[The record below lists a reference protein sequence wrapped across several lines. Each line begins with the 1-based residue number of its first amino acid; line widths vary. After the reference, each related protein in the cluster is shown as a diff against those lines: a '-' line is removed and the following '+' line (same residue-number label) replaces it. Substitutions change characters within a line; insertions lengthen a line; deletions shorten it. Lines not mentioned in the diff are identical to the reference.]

1 MKYLYIVAAAGSGK
15 RMGLSTPK
23 QFLEFDGE
31 PIFIKTLKVI
41 EGTNIV
47 TDIIVVT
54 GEEHIDTV
62 KEYCKEFSITKLR
75 AVVAG
80 GKERQDSINNAL
92 KTIVNPKDYIVGV
105 QDGVRP
111 FIKEKFI
118 RDSYEK
124 LLENENLDGVVV
136 AVPVKDTVKVVDI
149 SSQIKDTP
157 ERKTLYLAQTP
168 QVFKGEIIKKA
179 YEMAERDDFLGTDD
193 SSLVERIG
201 GRVTIE
207 EGSYDNIKV
216 TTVEDLVYF
225 KAK

>member
-23 QFLEFDGE
+23 QFLEFEEE
-31 PIFIKTLKVI
+31 PIFIKTLKTI
-41 EGTNIV
+41 ENSSLV

-54 GEEHIDTV
+54 GEEYIDLV
-62 KEYCKEFSITKLR
+62 GEYCRKFKINKLQNII
-75 AVVAG
+75 AG
-80 GKERQDSINNAL
+80 GKERQDSINNVL
-92 KTIVNPKDYIVGV
+92 KTIDNPNDYIIAV

-111 FIKEKFI
+111 FIKESFI
-118 RDSYEK
+118 LESFETLQKEK
-124 LLENENLDGVVV
+124 DLDGVVV
-136 AVPVKDTVKVVDI
+136 AVAVKDTVKVVDDNGI
-149 SSQIKDTP
+149 IKGTP

-168 QVFKGEIIKKA
+168 QVFRGQILKEA
-179 YEMAERDDFLGTDD
+179 YETAEKEEFLGTDD

-201 GRVTIE
+201 GRVKVK

-225 KAK
+225 KKD

>member
-62 KEYCKEFSITKLR
+62 KKYCKEFSITKLR

>member
-23 QFLEFDGE
+23 QFLEFQGE

-41 EGTNIV
+41 EKSKLV

-54 GEEHIDTV
+54 GEEHKDTV
-62 KEYCKEFSITKLR
+62 ANYCKDFGITKLR
-75 AVVAG
+75 NIVSG
-80 GKERQDSINNAL
+80 GKERQDSINNVM
-92 KTIVNPKDYIVGV
+92 KTILNPEEYIIAV

-118 RDSYEK
+118 EEAYEK
-124 LLENENLDGVVV
+124 LLAEKDLAGVVV
-136 AVPVKDTVKVVDI
+136 GVAVKDTVKVVDEEGN
-149 SSQIKDTP
+149 IKDTP

-168 QVFKGEIIKKA
+168 QVFRGETLKLA
-179 YEMAERDDFLGTDD
+179 YEKSEKEGFVGTDD
-193 SSLVERIG
+193 SSLVERSGHKIKI
-201 GRVTIE
+201 IE
-207 EGSYDNIKV
+207 GAYDNIKV

-225 KAK
+225 GE